1 MDSCFALTGAYQH
14 GIAAQSMKGGNPRI
28 LKNLYCRGECKH
40 SFKRQLRKGI
50 FPVHWLGGYANRFSM
65 TWENEVQVPLTF
77 FFFAWHWKTDLNFA
91 FCFSFSPNFE
101 KRIWTSSFIFPF
113 RVTLKNG
120 YKFRFSFTH
129 YFENG
134 FEFHFSFSHH
144 FEKRIWISFLYGL
157 LLKNRSEF
165 CLSFLHVL
173 KNGRITAV
181 SLCTTSLVVERIRY
195 SLNVC
200 LGS

>member
-1 MDSCFALTGAYQH
+1 MSVYVRWLVDFDPRNACNLVPTVFRWH
-14 GIAAQSMKGGNPRI
+14 GKMKFKFHLN
-28 LKNLYCRGECKH
+28 LKFHL
-40 SFKRQLRKGI
+40 
-50 FPVHWLGGYANRFSM
+50 
-65 TWENEVQVPLTF
+65 
-77 FFFAWHWKTDLNFA
+77 DLNFA
-91 FCFSFSPNFE
+91 VCFSFSPNFE

-113 RVTLKNG
+113 RITLKNG

-181 SLCTTSLVVERIRY
+181 SLCTTSLVVVERIRY
-195 SLNVC
+195 SLN
-200 LGS
+200 LMFGFLASSKEH